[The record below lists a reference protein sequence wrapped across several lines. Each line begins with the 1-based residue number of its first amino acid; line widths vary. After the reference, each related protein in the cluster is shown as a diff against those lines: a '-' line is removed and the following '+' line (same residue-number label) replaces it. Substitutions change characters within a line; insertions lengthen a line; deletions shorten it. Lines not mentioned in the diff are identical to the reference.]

1 MTRTP
6 ANFLTRL
13 PCGTPGPDCAG
24 LLGFRNTHAES
35 ASRVK
40 GCGSRDVHSASAYDR
55 EPGFDLSQ
63 IEDARS
69 GIRIAELPLWE
80 TRTLIGQLATLS
92 FVLATLVFVAA
103 AVAAQPVYETPAKA
117 ALIYDFETDTA
128 LFERDADT
136 PKPPASMS
144 KLMTLYMVFEALKEG
159 HIELDTTFTVSTKA
173 RNMGGSTM
181 FLDETDRPTAEE
193 LIKGIVVQSGND
205 ACVVVAEG
213 LAGTEEAFAQR
224 MTLRGREIGLLD
236 STFANAS
243 GWPHPQHRM
252 SLRDL
257 VKLAALLITDFP
269 EYYGYFAMEEFDY
282 DGRSPANR
290 FNRNPVLGIGLGADG
305 LKTGHTE
312 ETGYSLVGSAVQG
325 ERRLIFAFTGLES
338 AAARRREA
346 EAMIIWGLRQFTI
359 KNVASKGDVIGEVPV
374 WMGSESRVNAVAGD
388 DIRVPFPTVGQ
399 DSVTMHIEYLSPV
412 DAPVAEGAQV
422 AELVVSIPTV
432 PDKRIPLVSDRES
445 TRGGFVPRVRAA
457 STLLIDLAIGQVRSL
472 LE

>member
-1 MTRTP
+1 MFRQI
-6 ANFLTRL
+6 A
-13 PCGTPGPDCAG
+13 A
-24 LLGFRNTHAES
+24 LL
-35 ASRVK
+35 
-40 GCGSRDVHSASAYDR
+40 
-55 EPGFDLSQ
+55 
-63 IEDARS
+63 
-69 GIRIAELPLWE
+69 
-80 TRTLIGQLATLS
+80 
-92 FVLATLVFVAA
+92 FVLAMSAFVAA
-103 AVAAQPVYETPAKA
+103 AASAQPVYESPAKA
-117 ALIYDFETDTA
+117 ALVYDFETDTV

-144 KLMTLYMVFEALKEG
+144 KLMTLYMVFEALREG

-181 FLDETDRPTAEE
+181 FLDETDRPTTEE

-224 MTLRGREIGLLD
+224 MTLRGREIGLEA

-243 GWPHPQHRM
+243 GWPHPRHRM

-269 EYYGYFAMEEFDY
+269 EYYKYFALEEFDF

-312 ETGYSLVGSAVQG
+312 ETGYSLVGSAVQA

-346 EAMIIWGLRQFTI
+346 EAMIVWGLRQFTI
-359 KNVASKGDVIGEVPV
+359 KKLASKGDVIGEIPV
-374 WMGSESRVNAVAGD
+374 WVGSHSSVNAIAGD
-388 DIRVPFPTVGQ
+388 DIRLPFPTVGQ
-399 DSVTMHIEYLSPV
+399 DSVTMHIEYLSPI
-412 DAPVAEGAQV
+412 DAPVVEGAEV
-422 AELVVSIPTV
+422 AELVVSIPNIPERRV
-432 PDKRIPLVSDRES
+432 PLVSDREA
-445 TRGGFVPRVRAA
+445 TRGGFIPRVRA
-457 STLLIDLAIGQVRSL
+457 SSSLLIDMAIGQVRSL